1 MIAPDH
7 WIPVT
12 VISESRKYSP
22 GKKYGTSAWIGL
34 SHAAAS
40 ILLALAV
47 IIAGSVLYSGFSL
60 ISGYIGAALLFAAAA
75 YFFLQGYSE
84 REQAVDMSS
93 SSLIASVFPDP
104 SVIPFLLIA
113 YTYSYLQLAGIVL
126 TFAVATVASLIVV
139 VYLASRGLKQALS
152 RIQPN
157 NYDYLISAIL
167 VATGIFVIL
176 FS

>member
-1 MIAPDH
+1 MISVEALYASILVIAVLHMIAPDH

-47 IIAGSVLYSGFSL
+47 VIAGSVLYSGFSL

-75 YFFLQGYSE
+75 YFFLDSACF
-84 REQAVDMSS
+84 RPLDAR
-93 SSLIASVFPDP
+93 
-104 SVIPFLLIA
+104 
-113 YTYSYLQLAGIVL
+113 YT
-126 TFAVATVASLIVV
+126 TTMRDATVATAKVSTIP
-139 VYLASRGLKQALS
+139 ASWR
-152 RIQPN
+152 
-157 NYDYLISAIL
+157 
-167 VATGIFVIL
+167 
-176 FS
+176 